1 LPSLIETVRIQEGR
15 IPLERLHLARLERS
29 CRALGLPSPEGLPFE
44 GLGDAIGRF
53 EVSAAGVS
61 FSSRPWTR
69 PSAISL
75 AVVPQPHRPY
85 PHKTTEREQFDRAEE
100 AAREAGADEPL
111 LLTAE
116 GEIAECAR
124 WGVLWWEGEEVCGPA
139 LALGVLP
146 GVGRARIK
154 ELMGSIG
161 ERRVKLEAVMRRAIF
176 LTNAARGVV
185 PVASIDGVSVPQ
197 SPATARLAADFWA

>member
-1 LPSLIETVRIQEGR
+1 LPTLLETVRIHEGR

-29 CRALGLPSPEGLPFE
+29 CRALGVPCPEGLAVE
-44 GLGDAIGRF
+44 EQGDAIGRF
-53 EVSAAGVS
+53 KVSADGVS
-61 FSSRPWTR
+61 FGSRPWSR

-75 AVVPQPHRPY
+75 AVAPQAHRPY
-85 PHKTTEREQFDRAEE
+85 PHKTTEREQFDRAAE

-111 LLTAE
+111 LLAAS
-116 GEIAECAR
+116 GEVAECAR
-124 WGVLWWEGEEVCGPA
+124 WGVLWWEGAEVCGPA
-139 LALGVLP
+139 LVLGVLP
-146 GVGRARIK
+146 GVGRARIE
-154 ELMGSIG
+154 ELMGPIG

-185 PVASIDGVSVPQ
+185 PVTSIDGVSVPQ